1 MFILKLPRP
10 LAGLITGS
18 LATLLAA
25 CATAPHVAE
34 PPRAPLAPADLR
46 TPSSSA
52 QVTPLKEPVAVS
64 PAQATPVV
72 WRSDRPLRYTVRKG
86 DTLWDISARFLRDPW
101 RWPEVWHANPQV
113 RNPHRIYPG
122 DILEVAVIN
131 GQTMLQPV
139 EPPLPAHRLSPEVRR
154 EPLEEAIPALPYERI
169 APFLTETAP
178 VDIKALKKA
187 PYLLGPV
194 NAEQLIMGVG
204 DRVYIRGTDAPAGT
218 SFQVV
223 GNHGVALKNPDTGKP
238 LGNQV
243 EVLGMIRLIQSGD
256 PAEAVITQSRREMRA
271 ENRLLPAPEALITPD
286 LLPRAPGQPISGR
299 ILLLSNAISQTGQ
312 YQSVTL
318 GLGSREGLEIGHVLT
333 IYRSGIRI
341 PDPVRGGKV
350 DLPEEP
356 IGEVLVFRVFEGFS
370 QALIVRST
378 RSISVGDR
386 VANPP

>member
-1 MFILKLPRP
+1 VFILKPPRP

-25 CATAPHVAE
+25 CTPAPHVAE

-46 TPSSSA
+46 TSSPSA
-52 QVTPLKEPVAVS
+52 QVMPLKEPAAAS

-72 WRSDRPLRYTVRKG
+72 WRPDRPLRYTVRKG

-131 GQTMLQPV
+131 GQTVLQPV
-139 EPPLPAHRLSPEVRR
+139 EPPLPVHRLSPEVRR

-178 VDIKALKKA
+178 VDIKALKQA

-194 NAEQLIMGVG
+194 NTEQLIMGIG

-223 GNHGVALKNPDTGKP
+223 GKQGVALKNPDTGKL

-243 EVLGMIRLIQSGD
+243 EVLGMIRLIQPGD
-256 PAEAVITQSRREMRA
+256 PAKAVITQSRREIRA
-271 ENRLLPAPEALITPD
+271 ENRLLPAPAALSTPD
-286 LLPRAPGQPISGR
+286 LLPRAPSQPISGR

-341 PDPVRGGKV
+341 SDPVRGGKV
-350 DLPEEP
+350 ALPEET
-356 IGEVLVFRVFEGFS
+356 IGEVLIFRVFEGFS

>member
-46 TPSSSA
+46 TPPPSA
-52 QVTPLKEPVAVS
+52 QATPLGEPAAVS

-223 GNHGVALKNPDTGKP
+223 GKQGVALKNPDTGKP
-238 LGNQV
+238 LGNQM

-271 ENRLLPAPEALITPD
+271 QNRLLPAPEALITPD
-286 LLPRAPGQPISGR
+286 FLPRAPGQPISGR

-350 DLPEEP
+350 DLPEEI

>member
-1 MFILKLPRP
+1 MFTLKLPRP
-10 LAGLITGS
+10 LTGLITGS

-25 CATAPHVAE
+25 CASAPRVAE
-34 PPRAPLAPADLR
+34 PLRAPLAPADLR
-46 TPSSSA
+46 TPSPSA
-52 QVTPLKEPVAVS
+52 QVMPLKEPAVAA

-72 WRSDRPLRYTVRKG
+72 WRADRPLRYTVRKG

-178 VDIKALKKA
+178 IDIKMLKKA
-187 PYLLGPV
+187 PYVLGPV

-204 DRVYIRGTDAPAGT
+204 DRVYIRGIDAPVGT
-218 SFQVV
+218 TFQVV
-223 GNHGVALKNPDTGKP
+223 GDQGAVLKNPDTGKS

-286 LLPRAPGQPISGR
+286 LLPRAPSQLISGR

-333 IYRSGIRI
+333 IYRSGTRI

-350 DLPEEP
+350 EIPEEI
-356 IGEVLVFRVFEGFS
+356 IGEVLVFRVFESFS

-378 RSISVGDR
+378 RSIKVGDR
-386 VANPP
+386 AANPP